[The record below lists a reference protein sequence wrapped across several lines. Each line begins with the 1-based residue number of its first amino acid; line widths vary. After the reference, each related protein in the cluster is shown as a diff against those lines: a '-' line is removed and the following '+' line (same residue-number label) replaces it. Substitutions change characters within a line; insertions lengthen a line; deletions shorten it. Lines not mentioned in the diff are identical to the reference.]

1 MSQQVDDRPVTPARP
16 PEPRR
21 TVAALLKKAIL
32 ALQAMLAV
40 VFAVALRW
48 TVRGAKACWR
58 SIRAWVPKLVATA
71 RRHPRRSLAVA
82 GATAAGYLILVAL
95 GSDATPAGTT
105 VMGVDVGS
113 LSRQEARTRL
123 TSEWQRISGQQIT
136 VQAGD
141 TRSTMPRSMVNLN
154 VDATVDRASTNRW
167 LPWDLP
173 RSLFG
178 GGEVTAVGSVDS
190 APMTA
195 ALDELQTR
203 SEQTL
208 AEPAVIF
215 DGTNPVVRPGHPGA
229 RIDKQSAAL
238 SIRDAVL
245 SGRDSVQLETSPVAP
260 TLADDAAA
268 DIAAN
273 EAKQAVS
280 GPVVFR
286 VGDGTLTASPA
297 DIAAV
302 LSYQA
307 TDQKLVAQVDGTA
320 LLGRIGDQVP
330 GLHPTKDAEYTVV
343 DGSPQMTP
351 SQDGRRIAPEQI
363 GRGLIDVL
371 AKSGDD
377 RTVAVDL
384 TELKPDY
391 SASQVPGV
399 STPDMLASFTQKFE
413 PAEYRTIN
421 IGGASKRI
429 DGKVL
434 QPGEVFSM
442 NDTVGERT
450 EENGFTKGLV
460 VGEGSQLVP
469 SMGGGVS
476 TATTAMWT
484 AAFFAGL
491 ERVEQEAHTLYIP
504 RYTPGLE
511 ATVVWGKLDLKFR
524 NDTDHPVLIR
534 SSMTDHS
541 INVTIYG
548 TKKYDRIESKIK
560 DSRFRE
566 SSSACRSASGG
577 PFDVSV
583 DRIFVKD
590 GAPVNTQNFVTHYV
604 ASLGV
609 KCD

>member
-16 PEPRR
+16 PEPGR
-21 TVAALLKKAIL
+21 TAVAFLKKVMSRLRALLV
-32 ALQAMLAV
+32 V
-40 VFAVALRW
+40 VFDVIREWA
-48 TVRGAKACWR
+48 VRGAKAGWQALR
-58 SIRAWVPKLVATA
+58 TGAPKLVASV
-71 RRHPRRSLAVA
+71 RRHPRRAVVAVA
-82 GATAAGYLILVAL
+82 ALAAGYLLSVAV
-95 GSDATPAGTT
+95 GSDSTPAGTT

-113 LSRQEARTRL
+113 LSRQEAQSRL
-123 TSEWQRISGQQIT
+123 SSEWQRISGEQIAVEAAGT
-136 VQAGD
+136 QA
-141 TRSTMPRSMVNLN
+141 MLPRSLVNLN
-154 VDATVDRASTNRW
+154 VEATVDRASTNRW

-173 RSLFG
+173 RAIFG
-178 GGEVTAVGSVDS
+178 GGEVAAIGTVDN
-190 APMTA
+190 APMAA
-195 ALDELQTR
+195 ALEDLQLR

-208 AEPAVIF
+208 AEPAVVF
-215 DGTNPVVRPGHPGA
+215 DGTNPVVRPGRPGA
-229 RIDKQSAAL
+229 EIDQESAAVAV
-238 SIRDAVL
+238 RDAVL
-245 SGRDSVQLETSPVAP
+245 SGQESVQLQTTPVAP
-260 TLADDAAA
+260 TMADDTAA

-286 VGDGTLTASPA
+286 VGDNTLTASPA

-307 TDQKLVAQVDGTA
+307 TDEQLVAQVDGTA
-320 LLGRIGDQVP
+320 LLERIGNQLP
-330 GLHPTKDAEYTVV
+330 GLQPTKDAEYTVV
-343 DGSPQMTP
+343 DGNPQMTP

-371 AKSGDD
+371 AKSGDE
-377 RTVAVDL
+377 RSVTVDL

-391 SASQVPGV
+391 SASQAPGV

-476 TATTAMWT
+476 TATTAIWT

-511 ATVVWGKLDLKFR
+511 ATVVWDRLDLKFR
-524 NDTDHPVLIR
+524 NDTDQPILIR
-534 SSMTDHS
+534 SSMTDDS

-548 TKKYDRIESKIK
+548 TKRFDRIESKIS
-560 DSRFRE
+560 DSRFRGT
-566 SSSACRSASGG
+566 SATCRSASGG

-583 DRIFVKD
+583 DRIFIKD
-590 GAPVNTQNFVTHYV
+590 GVPVNSQNFVTHYV